1 MALHKPLPK
10 LPPPHIRKRT
20 KFVLWFN
27 VYRRFFTFCVTLNGI
42 CLVLAVLD
50 KFPYAMDHLGSLT
63 LGNLF
68 MAILMR
74 NELFLRFLYLIAIA
88 GLRGVSRLNIVAPLS
103 LMLIYLLQAPLWL
116 RLGVTSASQHV
127 GGIHSG
133 CALSGSA

>member
-1 MALHKPLPK
+1 MAPPRL
-10 LPPPHIRKRT
+10 LPPHHIRKRT

-42 CLVLAVLD
+42 SLVLAVLN
-50 KFPYAMDHLGSLT
+50 KFPYARDHLGSLV

-68 MAILMR
+68 MAILIR
-74 NELFLRFLYLIAIA
+74 NELFLRFLYLIVIH
-88 GLRGVSRLNIVAPLS
+88 GLRGVSRLNVPPLS
-103 LMLIYLLQAPLWL
+103 LMFIHLFQSPLWL
-116 RLGVTSASQHV
+116 RLGVTSILQHV

>member
-1 MALHKPLPK
+1 MAPPKFPLH
-10 LPPPHIRKRT
+10 HIRKRT

-42 CLVLAVLD
+42 GLVLAVLN
-50 KFPYAMDHLGSLT
+50 KFPYAKNHLGSLV

-74 NELFLRFLYLIAIA
+74 NELFLRFLYLIVIH
-88 GLRGVSRLNIVAPLS
+88 GLRGVSRLNVTPLC
-103 LMLIYLLQAPLWL
+103 LMFVHPFQSPLWL
-116 RLGVTSASQHV
+116 RLGITSVLQHI

-133 CALSGSA
+133 CAVSGSA

>member
-10 LPPPHIRKRT
+10 LPPLDIRKRT

-50 KFPYAMDHLGSLT
+50 KFPYARDHLGSLV

-68 MAILMR
+68 MAILIR
-74 NELFLRFLYLIAIA
+74 NELFLRFLYLIIIH

-103 LMLIYLLQAPLWL
+103 LMLIHLFQAPLWL
-116 RLGVTSASQHV
+116 RLGVTSVLQHL